1 MLGDL
6 AISCFEHVRSVLPQF
21 LPHLL
26 EQVDPTF
33 EHVSVC
39 NNAAWAAG
47 EIALQW
53 KQEIQPYV
61 EALLQRLFPL
71 VLNQET
77 PRTLLENTAI
87 TIGRLGF
94 VCPTVVAPHLEL
106 FIHSWLQAL
115 NDIRDN
121 EEKES
126 AFKGLCEMIKVNPQ
140 GVVKVH
146 IIPTSYSS
154 KVNPNAQ
161 VLIFFLR

>member
-1 MLGDL
+1 VRQSSYALLGDL

-53 KQEIQPYV
+53 KAEIQPYV
-61 EALLQRLFPL
+61 EPLLQRLFPL
-71 VLNQET
+71 VVNPET

-87 TIGRLGF
+87 TIGRLGY
-94 VCPTVVAPHLEL
+94 VCP
-106 FIHSWLQAL
+106 S
-115 NDIRDN
+115 DN

-140 GVVKVH
+140 GVVKV
-146 IIPTSYSS
+146 ICGVYYD
-154 KVNPNAQ
+154 
-161 VLIFFLR
+161 